1 MSAEAPTNAEIMAVL
16 VGHNDRFDA
25 IDQQF
30 DRVDQRFDRVDQ
42 RFELVEKRFELVDKR
57 FDRLEGKIDQV
68 SSDVIAIKV
77 NQGYIEQHIDD
88 LQKWARRHEADPNAH
103 QRAA

>member
-25 IDQQF
+25 LDQ
-30 DRVDQRFDRVDQ
+30 
-42 RFELVEKRFELVDKR
+42 R
-57 FDRLEGKIDQV
+57 FDRLEGQVTLIDGKVDRVEARLDRVEVKLEQV
-68 SSDVIAIKV
+68 SSDVLAIKV
-77 NQGYIEQHIDD
+77 NQGYIEHHIDD

-103 QRAA
+103 GRAA

>member
-16 VGHNDRFDA
+16 VGQNDRFDA
-25 IDQQF
+25 L
-30 DRVDQRFDRVDQ
+30 DQRFDVVDQ
-42 RFELVEKRFELVDKR
+42 RLD
-57 FDRLEGKIDQV
+57 GIDQRLGRVEAKLEQV
-68 SSDVIAIKV
+68 STDVIAIKV